1 MVHTY
6 IYIYIYIDPYIE
18 FHLDQWKEYKKC
30 ISYYKSLSNTA
41 FMNNNNDNNNN
52 NNNNDLYLIATIFVG
67 EATPPLPPDRN
78 RATNTQTL
86 AGFTQ
91 NYQER

>member
-1 MVHTY
+1 
-6 IYIYIYIDPYIE
+6 
-18 FHLDQWKEYKKC
+18 
-30 ISYYKSLSNTA
+30 
-41 FMNNNNDNNNN
+41 MNNNNDNNNN